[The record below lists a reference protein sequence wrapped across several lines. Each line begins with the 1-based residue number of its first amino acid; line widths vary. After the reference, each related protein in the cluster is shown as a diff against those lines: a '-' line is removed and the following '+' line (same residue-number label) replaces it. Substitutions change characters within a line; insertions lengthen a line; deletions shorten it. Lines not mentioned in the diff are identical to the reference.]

1 MKITKRVRVLA
12 AIVGSGIVVA
22 SSACGTDSTAPTP
35 AAPAAKVT
43 TAEAKSGFAPSEA
56 SKALVGVADGTYTVT
71 FNPGANQV
79 FSLGPNRLEMPA
91 NSVCALGT
99 SGYGPAFWDRPCT
112 PETRPVTLIVT
123 VKDAASA
130 NPIVDFKPAMRFNP
144 QTRVSLYF
152 YVPRVTREDAKN
164 WQILYCGNSTQLSS
178 GNGSSG
184 SCVNEAATDWTLRTY
199 IDYSTSVLFRRIKHF
214 SADRVDDGGYTVA
227 E

>member
-43 TAEAKSGFAPSEA
+43 TPEARSGFAPTEA
-56 SKALVGVADGTYTVT
+56 SKALIGVADGTYTVT
-71 FNPGANQV
+71 FNPGADQV

-99 SGYGPAFWDRPCT
+99 SGYGPSFWDKPCT
-112 PETRPVTLIVT
+112 PETRPVTLAVT
-123 VKDAASA
+123 VKDASSS
-130 NPIVDFKPAMRFNP
+130 NPTVDFKPAMRFNP

-164 WQILYCGNSTQLSS
+164 WLILYCGNGTRLSS
-178 GNGSSG
+178 GSGSSG
-184 SCVNEAATDWTLRTY
+184 SCVNEAATDPTLRTY
-199 IDYSTSVLFRRIKHF
+199 VDYSTSVLFRRIKHF
-214 SADRVDDGGYTVA
+214 SVYRVDSGYVSG